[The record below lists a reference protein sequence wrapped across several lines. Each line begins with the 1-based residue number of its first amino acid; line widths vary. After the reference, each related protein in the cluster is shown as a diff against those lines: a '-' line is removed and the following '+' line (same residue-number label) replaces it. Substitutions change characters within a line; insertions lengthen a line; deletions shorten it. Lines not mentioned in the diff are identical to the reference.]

1 MNEIVQ
7 TPYSN
12 CQLLK
17 ALWRRKV
24 VDVEDFE
31 PLSIKL
37 NNLISP
43 TQQIADFKAMF
54 ACTELPV
61 SFLFVVAY
69 RHLGQLLA
77 QAKFSSKLVGL
88 IHLSSHYRV
97 TILPDWS
104 APYDLRLSLTSCE
117 SSPKGLHYIIEVN
130 VYQQSGLCVKCT
142 NEILDKRRDY
152 KRAGSDNET
161 KGELTNDARG
171 DNVAQISDA
180 ESAVA
185 TNQLSPQLARKYAR
199 VSGDYNPIHLS
210 GLLAKLLGMKTSV
223 MQGMYNLHWSLSKV
237 DGSEQATDVMARFN
251 RPCFLPKKVELTINS
266 AGEYSLFSSQRSD
279 RHLHLKLS

>member
-17 ALWRRKV
+17 VLWRRKL
-24 VDVEDFE
+24 VDLEDFE

-37 NNLISP
+37 NNLTSS

-54 ACTELPV
+54 ACSELPV
-61 SFLFVVAY
+61 SFLFVAAY

-77 QAKFSSKLVGL
+77 QAKFSSKLIGL
-88 IHLSSHYRV
+88 IHLSSHYSV
-97 TILPDWS
+97 SMLPDWS
-104 APYDLRLSLTSCE
+104 ASYDLRLSLTSCE
-117 SSPKGLHYIIEVN
+117 SSPKGLHYIIEVSI
-130 VYQQSGLCVKCT
+130 YQQERLCLICT

-152 KRAGSDNET
+152 IRASAGNET
-161 KGELTNDARG
+161 KREFVNDARG
-171 DNVAQISDA
+171 DSIVQMSDA

-185 TNQLSPQLARKYAR
+185 TNLLSPKLARRYAK

-210 GLLAKLLGMKTSV
+210 GLLAKLLGMKKCV
-223 MQGMYNLHWSLSKV
+223 MHGMYNLHWSLLQI
-237 DGSEQATDVMARFN
+237 DGSEQATDVMAKFN
-251 RPCFLPKKVELTINS
+251 RPCFLPNKVELTRNS
-266 AGEYSLFSSQRSD
+266 AGEFSLFSSQRSD
-279 RHLHLKLS
+279 RHLHLKLG

>member
-37 NNLISP
+37 NNLTSS

-61 SFLFVVAY
+61 SFLFIVAY

-77 QAKFSSKLVGL
+77 QAKFSSKLIGL
-88 IHLSSHYRV
+88 IHLSSYYKV
-97 TILPDWS
+97 AKLPDWT

-117 SSPKGLHYIIEVN
+117 SSPKGLHYIIEVS
-130 VYQQSGLCVKCT
+130 VYQQGGHFVKCT

-152 KRAGSDNET
+152 KRADSDNET
-161 KGELTNDARG
+161 KGELTNDASG
-171 DNVAQISDA
+171 DNNVQMSDA

-185 TNQLSPQLARKYAR
+185 TNQLSPGLARRYAK

-223 MQGMYNLHWSLSKV
+223 MHGMYNLHWSLSKI
-237 DGSEQATDVMARFN
+237 DGSEQATDVIAKFN
-251 RPCFLPKKVELTINS
+251 RPCFLPNTVELTRSS